1 MTAKENKIMPRIS
14 VDYYELKDGD
24 LIDNPLVAA
33 IASVA
38 LSAGYKDPTIA
49 FISVLYGDKEQKHI
63 MVSDVA
69 RKMSSIQK
77 DHDAYIAT
85 AATISPFEFPPNKY
99 TIEKQGEDDTRE
111 IIPVDEV
118 IGHDIAELKEF
129 GFEPIF
135 DEPGSVNTF
144 CIYTGADHNYDPGHA
159 KAALKFIREL
169 PEENP
174 EPTHM
179 RVTQE
184 ELAKMMGGEMNEEA
198 DESSKEE

>member
-1 MTAKENKIMPRIS
+1 MPRIS
-14 VDYYELKDGD
+14 VDYYELKEGD
-24 LIDNPLVAA
+24 PVDNPLVAA
-33 IASVA
+33 IASAA
-38 LSAGYKDPTIA
+38 LSTGHKDPVIA
-49 FISVLYGDKEQKHI
+49 FISILYGDKDQKCN
-63 MVSDVA
+63 MVSDAV
-69 RKMSSIQK
+69 RKLASIQK

-99 TIEKQGEDDTRE
+99 TIEKQGEEDTRE
-111 IIPVDEV
+111 IIPVEKV
-118 IGHDIAELKEF
+118 IARDIAELKEF

-144 CIYTGADHNYDPGHA
+144 CVYTGTDHDYNPDNA
-159 KAALKFIREL
+159 KAVLKFIREL

-184 ELAKMMGGEMNEEA
+184 ELAKMMGGEANEET
-198 DESSKEE
+198 DESSEKE